1 MQTHLDNDG
10 DGLTIGVIFN
20 GDKNRYAF
28 SPGELTVVTDQATL
42 EAHWRQ
48 LGGTLRGTWPHEF
61 GPPPRDLGFGV
72 QWSAPGRGPL
82 AGFCQPAIKYVTR
95 INTLTCVFC
104 GLDRRKGTII

>member
-72 QWSAPGRGPL
+72 QWSAPGRGRWPVL
-82 AGFCQPAIKYVTR
+82 ANQRSNTATG